1 MPTVID
7 SCLKDGGKQFKTVLE
22 QNLGPLRIM
31 RGVHLKFD
39 EIDLIGAKGEW
50 RRFIILESLQP
61 SHVVLRVFAKLERVR
76 TRFLQ
81 SMAVAGITGRCL
93 NSQARDIRDD

>member
-31 RGVHLKFD
+31 SGVHLKFD

-81 SMAVAGITGRCL
+81 SMAEQVSRGDA
-93 NSQARDIRDD
+93 